1 MKRFFAFLL
10 IGALLFTACAAQT
23 ANAEKQPATAA
34 PASTQAAASQES
46 TPTAALTDPTDAA
59 RETTDAFSITT
70 DNGAV
75 SASGSVYTITAAGE
89 YTIGGALSDGQI
101 VVDAGEEDE
110 VKLLLNNAS
119 ITCTTDAPIL
129 VKNAGEITVKAEKNT
144 YNTVSDLRTGD
155 ASAAG
160 EENYDAAI
168 YAACDLKLT
177 GSGTLIVTSTYDN
190 GVKSKDDLSVKN
202 MTLKVTAVGNALK
215 GNDSVEIKSGAL
227 MLTSTASDGIKTEN
241 TDVSSKGNQRGT
253 VTISGGQ
260 VDIYAACDAIHAA
273 YNVEISDEE
282 SCIVNLYTAS
292 YASESTAA
300 AGTEQYL
307 IVPSSLYSEDY
318 DYYVYLYNEDDAA
331 GAWVKCTYDTMV
343 YSGRT
348 AYYGLAYRTTGSY
361 QNLLWNL
368 VPAGTAPDGTNYVA
382 ASTGETVNGSM
393 NAYLI
398 TSISSGV
405 IAGDWVQL
413 SSGSGN
419 SNKTTYSA
427 KGIKAAN
434 EIFITGGTISVYA
447 MDDGLHANGG
457 DALENGAAGLGNVTI
472 SGGTLSIT
480 SADDGIHADGAL
492 TIDDGTVAVVNSHEG
507 LEGNVITINGGT
519 ISVYGDDDGIN
530 ACSGSATP
538 LLTINGGSLTVTT
551 PSGDTDAID
560 SNGNFSMTGGA
571 VLVRGGTQMGNMAG
585 SVDVDGSITVSGG
598 TIAAFGGI
606 CQIPSNGSVNTYVSN
621 GTSFAA
627 GDYQLKDASGN
638 VLFSFTLDT
647 GYSSCWIASEAFALG
662 SSYTLEKDGT
672 IVLNWT
678 QSSNTEGATGNYGGF
693 GGKGGFGGHG
703 GWGGRR

>member
-1 MKRFFAFLL
+1 MKRFYAFLL
-10 IGALLFTACAAQT
+10 IGAMLFTACAAQT
-23 ANAEKQPATAA
+23 ATAEKQTATAA
-34 PASTQAAASQES
+34 PVAAQAAASQTS
-46 TPTAALTDPTDAA
+46 TSEALTDPADAA
-59 RETTDAFSITT
+59 KETTDAFSIRSS
-70 DNGAV
+70 DNDV
-75 SASGSVYTITAAGE
+75 MPDGSVYTITEAGE
-89 YTIGGALSDGQI
+89 YTISGALADGQI
-101 VVDAGEEDE
+101 VVDAGDEDE
-110 VKLLLNNAS
+110 VKLLLNDVS
-119 ITCTTDAPIL
+119 ISCSTDAPIL
-129 VKNAGEITVKAEKNT
+129 IKNAGEITVKAEKNT
-144 YNTVSDLRTGD
+144 YNIVNDLRTGD

-168 YAACDLKLT
+168 YATCDLKLT

-215 GNDSVEIKSGAL
+215 GNDSVELKSGEL
-227 MLTSTASDGIKTEN
+227 MLISTASDGIKTEN

-260 VDIYAACDAIHAA
+260 VDIYAACDGIHAA

-282 SCIVNLYTAS
+282 TCVVNIYTAS
-292 YASESTAA
+292 YASEQAAA
-300 AGTEQYL
+300 AGSEQYL
-307 IVPSSLYSEDY
+307 IVPTSLYSDEY
-318 DYYVYLYNEDDAA
+318 DYYVYLYNEDDTA
-331 GAWVKCTYDTMV
+331 GTWVKCTYDAMV

-348 AYYGLAYRTTGSY
+348 AYYGLVYRTTGSY

-368 VPAGTAPDGTNYVA
+368 VPADTTPDGTNYVA

-398 TSISSGV
+398 TSVSSGV

-434 EIFITGGTISVYA
+434 EILLTGGEVTVYA

-457 DALENGAAGLGNVTI
+457 DALENGSIGLGNVTI
-472 SGGTLSIT
+472 SGGSLSIT
-480 SADDGIHADGAL
+480 SADDGIHADGML
-492 TIDDGTVAVVNSHEG
+492 TIDDGTVTIVDSHEG

-530 ACSGSATP
+530 ACAGSVTP

-560 SNGNFSMTGGA
+560 SNGNFVMTGGA
-571 VLVRGGTQMGNMAG
+571 VLVRGGAQMGNMAG
-585 SVDVDGSITVSGG
+585 SVDVDGSITISGG

-621 GTSFAA
+621 GTTFAA
-627 GDYQLKDASGN
+627 GVYQLKDASGQTI
-638 VLFSFTLDT
+638 LAFTLDT
-647 GYSSCWIASEAFALG
+647 SYSSCWIASDAFALG
-662 SSYTLEKDGT
+662 GSYALEKDGMA
-672 IVLNWT
+672 VLNWT
-678 QSSNTEGATGNYGGF
+678 QSSNTEGATGSF
-693 GGKGGFGGHG
+693 GGQGGWGGHGG